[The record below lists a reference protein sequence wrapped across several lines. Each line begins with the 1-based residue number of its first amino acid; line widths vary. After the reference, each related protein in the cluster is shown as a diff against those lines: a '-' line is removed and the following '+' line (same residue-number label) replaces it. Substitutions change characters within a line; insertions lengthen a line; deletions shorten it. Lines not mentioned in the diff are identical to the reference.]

1 MKNILPEYEIDS
13 YQRNRKP
20 QILPVKKR
28 FRIKANSA
36 NFIGSFNKKAS
47 NVLTRFVT

>member
-13 YQRNRKP
+13 YQRNGKDFP
-20 QILPVKKR
+20 
-28 FRIKANSA
+28 NSA
-36 NFIGSFNKKAS
+36 NFIVSFDRKAS